1 MGAANAWPSARGTS
15 DAGLTFFRDETH
27 GHSALGPVA
36 GECVRYPWGR
46 ARVSQP
52 GQPPAPWL
60 GDVYS
65 TPGRLLAFFPDKER
79 VESRWPEPGS
89 CTRVT
94 WATAP
99 AHYYEA
105 APSSVQLVLEQCGL
119 RRPPVPPLN
128 VADSDSPP
136 VDDFGAL
143 L

>member
-1 MGAANAWPSARGTS
+1 MSLMLLHQIASYPVEEFADMKLNEELE
-15 DAGLTFFRDETH
+15 D
-27 GHSALGPVA
+27 HSA
-36 GECVRYPWGR
+36 E
-46 ARVSQP
+46 P

-60 GDVYS
+60 GDLYS

-79 VESRWPEPGS
+79 AESKWPEPGS

-99 AHYYEA
+99 AHDYEV
-105 APSSVQLVLEQCGL
+105 APSSVQQVLGQCGL
-119 RRPPVPPLN
+119 RRLPVPP
-128 VADSDSPP
+128 VSAADSDSPP